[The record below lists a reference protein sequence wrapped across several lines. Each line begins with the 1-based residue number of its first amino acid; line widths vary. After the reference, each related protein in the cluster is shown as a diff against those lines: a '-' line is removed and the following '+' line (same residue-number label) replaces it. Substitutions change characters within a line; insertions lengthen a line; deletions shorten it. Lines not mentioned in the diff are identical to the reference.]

1 MVMFQSNYIG
11 ESEASQIINT
21 NTVGDK
27 PLPPLQSD
35 FIIVNTSLA
44 ILRLDKWQQLSC
56 PILYF
61 VIEYKLR
68 SETPWTIGNSNKSS
82 PQPTTVIK
90 VLFCWI
96 CEVSIGIIIPVTN
109 NLQLQD
115 VYSIRGLAQGTSYDL
130 KAGRWHGDRPG
141 SNGPLFAGDGTQP
154 RGVLQPAV
162 PVHHPQQ
169 PRPASTAQ
177 RRPGWGLHRTRI
189 PSLALHPHLNSLF
202 GSGLTRSLLLY

>member
-27 PLPPLQSD
+27 PLPPLQSS

-68 SETPWTIGNSNKSS
+68 TENPWTIGKS
-82 PQPTTVIK
+82 I
-90 VLFCWI
+90 
-96 CEVSIGIIIPVTN
+96 
-109 NLQLQD
+109 
-115 VYSIRGLAQGTSYDL
+115 
-130 KAGRWHGDRPG
+130 
-141 SNGPLFAGDGTQP
+141 
-154 RGVLQPAV
+154 
-162 PVHHPQQ
+162 
-169 PRPASTAQ
+169 
-177 RRPGWGLHRTRI
+177 
-189 PSLALHPHLNSLF
+189 
-202 GSGLTRSLLLY
+202 

>member
-90 VLFCWI
+90 VLFC
-96 CEVSIGIIIPVTN
+96 
-109 NLQLQD
+109 
-115 VYSIRGLAQGTSYDL
+115 
-130 KAGRWHGDRPG
+130 
-141 SNGPLFAGDGTQP
+141 
-154 RGVLQPAV
+154 
-162 PVHHPQQ
+162 
-169 PRPASTAQ
+169 
-177 RRPGWGLHRTRI
+177 
-189 PSLALHPHLNSLF
+189 
-202 GSGLTRSLLLY
+202 

>member
-61 VIEYKLR
+61 VIEYKL
-68 SETPWTIGNSNKSS
+68 STDNHWTIGN
-82 PQPTTVIK
+82 
-90 VLFCWI
+90 
-96 CEVSIGIIIPVTN
+96 
-109 NLQLQD
+109 
-115 VYSIRGLAQGTSYDL
+115 
-130 KAGRWHGDRPG
+130 
-141 SNGPLFAGDGTQP
+141 
-154 RGVLQPAV
+154 
-162 PVHHPQQ
+162 
-169 PRPASTAQ
+169 
-177 RRPGWGLHRTRI
+177 
-189 PSLALHPHLNSLF
+189 
-202 GSGLTRSLLLY
+202 